1 MRLDAYVSQPA
12 IETPPVFL
20 IERNENRG
28 AGVPAPK
35 ASHPASAATQ
45 RVRAT

>member
-1 MRLDAYVSQPA
+1 MIDDSTYDDRDPCL
-12 IETPPVFL
+12 PVFL
-20 IERNENRG
+20 IERNGNRG
-28 AGVPAPK
+28 AVVQAPK